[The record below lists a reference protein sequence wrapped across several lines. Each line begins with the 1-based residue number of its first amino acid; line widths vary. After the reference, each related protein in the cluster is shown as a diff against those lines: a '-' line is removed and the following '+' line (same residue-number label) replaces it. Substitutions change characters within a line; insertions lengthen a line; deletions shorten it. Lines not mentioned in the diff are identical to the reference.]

1 MAKKAKVEKELRLE
15 DILFNCRDQLRG
27 KASMADKRD
36 LLLALVFLR
45 FVGEKFT
52 IQREAIY
59 NEQIAKG
66 RDPETDV
73 DFIASKLEYKPAYA
87 KAGVFYLPENCR
99 WENIVSAKAD
109 ATLPTTLDNII
120 NQLELDNASL
130 KGALP
135 QKIFT
140 TTAIAPKV
148 LKAVIDEVGKISQK
162 RFPERDLIGR
172 VYEYFLQAF
181 AFQVKDSKEEGE
193 FYTPHSIVNLIA
205 NIIEPFDGTIY
216 DPCCGSGGMFVQSM
230 KVIEAHGG
238 NTKTVSVYGQE
249 QQPET
254 FRLAKMNLAVRG
266 ISHDLGSEPAD
277 TFNNDQHKDKKMDY
291 IITNP
296 PFNLKKWRTEDG
308 LLNDPRWAGYEVP
321 PVSNANYAWI
331 LHILNKL
338 NVSKG
343 IAGFLLANK
352 ALDDS
357 DTVNIRKKLIEND
370 KVEAIIVL
378 PRQMF
383 YTTDISVT
391 LWILNQNKKGG
402 EWHGR
407 KLRNR
412 EGEVLFVDL
421 RTWNEN
427 VYEKKY
433 VELKKYQIQKVCDIY
448 HTWQTSVPKGGS
460 YKEGE
465 EWISNYCEPELYY
478 AASKEEILEKD
489 GSLVPSRYIE
499 FVDRDT
505 ELDFQSALTQMS
517 KGFKALNE
525 RWEKNK
531 KTMLEALA
539 PLMQMCQSYIQEL
552 KHEYDAVEIGE
563 YIEETNERNS
573 EGIYGASSVRGLTTS
588 KGMIDTKANMEG
600 VSVTSYKI
608 VKPGEIAFVPDT
620 SRRGD
625 KMSLG
630 YNELDES
637 VLVSSI
643 SCVIKCIN
651 QNKLIPQFLY
661 LWLCRSEFDRYARF
675 NSWGSARETFSFA
688 DMCRV
693 KIPLPP
699 IEKQQAIVNIYN
711 CANEAKKIA
720 AEADRMSREACPALI
735 QHVIHN

>member
-36 LLLALVFLR
+36 LLLTLVFLR

-52 IQREAIY
+52 IQREVIY

-66 RDPETDV
+66 RDPEKDAA
-73 DFIASKLEYKPAYA
+73 FIAQKLDYVHSYA

-99 WENIVSAKAD
+99 WENISALNAD
-109 ATLPTTLDNII
+109 ATLPMTLDNII

-135 QKIFT
+135 QKIFSS
-140 TTAIAPKV
+140 AGIAPKD

-205 NIIEPFDGTIY
+205 NIIEPIDGTIY
-216 DPCCGSGGMFVQSM
+216 DPCCGSGGMFVQSV

-277 TFNNDQHKDKKMDY
+277 TFNNEQHRDRKMDY

-296 PFNLKKWRTEDG
+296 PFNLKKWRTEDS

-338 NVSKG
+338 NVSRG
-343 IAGFLLANK
+343 IAGFLLANG

-407 KLRNR
+407 QLRNR

-433 VELKKYQIQKVCDIY
+433 VELKDDQIQRVCDIY
-448 HTWQTSVPKGGS
+448 HTWQTTAPKGGS
-460 YKEGE
+460 HKVGD
-465 EWISNYCEPELYY
+465 EWQSHYAEPELYY
-478 AASKEEILEKD
+478 AASREEILEKG

-505 ELDFQSALTQMS
+505 EMDYQAALNQMSRDFQ
-517 KGFKALNE
+517 ALNQ
-525 RWEKNK
+525 RWENNK
-531 KTMLEALA
+531 KMML
-539 PLMQMCQSYIQEL
+539 
-552 KHEYDAVEIGE
+552 DAFKV
-563 YIEETNERNS
+563 
-573 EGIYGASSVRGLTTS
+573 
-588 KGMIDTKANMEG
+588 
-600 VSVTSYKI
+600 
-608 VKPGEIAFVPDT
+608 
-620 SRRGD
+620 
-625 KMSLG
+625 LG
-630 YNELDES
+630 Y
-637 VLVSSI
+637 
-643 SCVIKCIN
+643 
-651 QNKLIPQFLY
+651 
-661 LWLCRSEFDRYARF
+661 
-675 NSWGSARETFSFA
+675 ET
-688 DMCRV
+688 
-693 KIPLPP
+693 
-699 IEKQQAIVNIYN
+699 E
-711 CANEAKKIA
+711 
-720 AEADRMSREACPALI
+720 
-735 QHVIHN
+735 

>member
-36 LLLALVFLR
+36 LLLTLVFLR

-52 IQREAIY
+52 IQREVIY

-66 RDPETDV
+66 RDPEKDA

-99 WENIVSAKAD
+99 WDSISSANAD
-109 ATLPTTLDNII
+109 ATLPMTLDNII

-135 QKIFT
+135 QKIFSS
-140 TTAIAPKV
+140 AGIAPKD

-205 NIIEPFDGTIY
+205 NIIEPIDGTIY
-216 DPCCGSGGMFVQSM
+216 DPCCGSGGMFVQSV

-254 FRLAKMNLAVRG
+254 YRLAKMNLAVRG
-266 ISHDLGSEPAD
+266 ISHDLGDEPAD
-277 TFNNDQHKDKKMDY
+277 TFNNEKHKDRKMDY

-308 LLNDPRWAGYEVP
+308 LLNDPRWAGYDVP
-321 PVSNANYAWI
+321 PASNANYAWI

-343 IAGFLLANK
+343 IAGFLLANG

-370 KVEAIIVL
+370 KIEAIMIL
-378 PRQMF
+378 PRNMF
-383 YTTDISVT
+383 YTTDTSVT
-391 LWILNQNKKGG
+391 LWIINQNKKGG

-407 KLRNR
+407 NLRDR
-412 EGEVLFVDL
+412 TGEVLFVDL
-421 RTWNEN
+421 RTWREN

-433 VELKKYQIQKVCDIY
+433 IRFSEEQIKKVCEIY
-448 HTWQTSVPKGGS
+448 WKWQTTANEK
-460 YKEGE
+460 YE
-465 EWISNYCEPELYY
+465 EPELYY
-478 AASKEEILEKD
+478 SATKEEIEAK
-489 GSLVPSRYIE
+489 GWTLVPSRYIQ
-499 FVDRDT
+499 FVDRGCSIGID
-505 ELDFQSALTQMS
+505 SAI
-517 KGFKALNE
+517 E
-525 RWEKNK
+525 
-531 KTMLEALA
+531 EA
-539 PLMQMCQSYIQEL
+539 SEIIDRINTIQENCL
-552 KHEYDAVEIGE
+552 SHLADVMDVVSSFKNLEEKYPLVEIGPFLKE
-563 YIEETNERNS
+563 VDDRNS
-573 EGIYGASSVRGLTTS
+573 DLSIKLSQGVAN
-588 KGMIDTKANMEG
+588 TKCFQTPKQ
-600 VSVTSYKI
+600 VSVNSKSDKI
-608 VKPGEIAFVPDT
+608 VRTGQFAYNRATTRNGEKISIAYREGPDCT
-620 SRRGD
+620 
-625 KMSLG
+625 
-630 YNELDES
+630 
-637 VLVSSI
+637 VSSAYGVFYI
-643 SCVIKCIN
+643 TDENVID
-651 QNKLIPQFLY
+651 PHFLL
-661 LWLCRSEFDRYARF
+661 LWFSRPEFDRYARYK
-675 NSWGSARETFSFA
+675 SKGSAHEFF
-688 DMCRV
+688 DFGEMCRV
-693 KIPLPP
+693 QIPLPP
-699 IEKQQAIVNIYN
+699 LKIQKAIVKIYK
-711 CANEAKKIA
+711 CSQDAKEIA
-720 AEADRMSREACPALI
+720 TEADKLKKDICPALL
-735 QHVIHN
+735 QHIIHS

>member
-36 LLLALVFLR
+36 LLLTLVFLR
-45 FVGEKFT
+45 FIGEKFAD
-52 IQREAIY
+52 QREIIY

-66 RDPETDV
+66 RDPEKDK

-87 KAGVFYLPENCR
+87 KAGVFYLPEECR
-99 WENIVSAKAD
+99 WENIVAANAD
-109 ATLPTTLDNII
+109 ATLPMTLDNII
-120 NQLELDNASL
+120 HQLELDNATL
-130 KGALP
+130 RGALP

-140 TTAIAPKV
+140 SAGIAPKD
-148 LKAVIDEVGKISQK
+148 LKAVIDEVAKISQK

-205 NIIEPFDGTIY
+205 SIIEPIDGTIY

-238 NTKTVSVYGQE
+238 NTKAVSVYGQE

-254 FRLAKMNLAVRG
+254 YRLAKMNLAVRG
-266 ISHDLGSEPAD
+266 ISHDLGTEPAS
-277 TFNNDQHKDKKMDY
+277 TFQNEMHRDKKMDY

-296 PFNLKKWRTEDG
+296 PFNLKKWRSEDE
-308 LLNDPRWAGYEVP
+308 LINDPRWAGYEIP

-338 NVSKG
+338 NVDTG
-343 IAGFLLANK
+343 IAGFLLANG

-357 DTVNIRKKLIEND
+357 DTVNIRRKLIEND

-402 EWHGR
+402 KWHER
-407 KLRNR
+407 TLRNR

-433 VELKKYQIQKVCDIY
+433 VELKPEQIQKVCDIY

-460 YKEGE
+460 YKDGD
-465 EWISNYCEPELYY
+465 EWKSNYAKPELYY
-478 AASKEEILEKD
+478 AASKEEILEKNA
-489 GSLVPSRYIE
+489 SLVPSRYIE

-505 ELDFQSALTQMS
+505 EIDYQQALSQMS
-517 KGFKALNE
+517 ADFKALNE

-531 KTMLEALA
+531 QTMV
-539 PLMQMCQSYIQEL
+539 
-552 KHEYDAVEIGE
+552 DAFKV
-563 YIEETNERNS
+563 
-573 EGIYGASSVRGLTTS
+573 
-588 KGMIDTKANMEG
+588 
-600 VSVTSYKI
+600 
-608 VKPGEIAFVPDT
+608 
-620 SRRGD
+620 
-625 KMSLG
+625 LG
-630 YNELDES
+630 Y
-637 VLVSSI
+637 
-643 SCVIKCIN
+643 
-651 QNKLIPQFLY
+651 
-661 LWLCRSEFDRYARF
+661 
-675 NSWGSARETFSFA
+675 
-688 DMCRV
+688 
-693 KIPLPP
+693 
-699 IEKQQAIVNIYN
+699 
-711 CANEAKKIA
+711 EA
-720 AEADRMSREACPALI
+720 
-735 QHVIHN
+735 

>member
-36 LLLALVFLR
+36 LLLTLVFLR

-52 IQREAIY
+52 NQREVIY
-59 NEQIAKG
+59 NEQISKG
-66 RDPETDV
+66 RDPEKDAA
-73 DFIASKLEYKPAYA
+73 FIASKMEYKPAYA
-87 KAGVFYLPENCR
+87 KAGVFYLPEECR
-99 WENIVSAKAD
+99 WESILAAKAD
-109 ATLPTTLDNII
+109 ATLPTTLDNVISR
-120 NQLELDNASL
+120 LELDNSSL

-140 TTAIAPKV
+140 SAGIAPKD

-205 NIIEPFDGTIY
+205 NIIEPIDGTIY

-238 NTKTVSVYGQE
+238 NTKAVSVYGQE
-249 QQPET
+249 LQPET
-254 FRLAKMNLAVRG
+254 YRLAKMNLAVRG
-266 ISHDLGSEPAD
+266 ISHDLGNEPAS
-277 TFNNDQHKDKKMDY
+277 TFLNEKHKDKKMDY

-296 PFNLKKWRTEDG
+296 PFNLKKWRTDDE
-308 LLNDPRWAGYEVP
+308 LLTDPRWAGYEVP

-338 NVSKG
+338 NVDNG
-343 IAGFLLANK
+343 IAGFLLANG

-357 DTVNIRKKLIEND
+357 DTINIRKKLIEND

-402 EWHGR
+402 EWHR
-407 KLRNR
+407 RNLRNR

-433 VELKKYQIQKVCDIY
+433 VELKQDQINKVCDIY
-448 HTWQTSVPKGGS
+448 HTWQTAAPKGGS
-460 YKEGE
+460 VKEGD
-465 EWISNYCEPELYY
+465 EWKSVYASPELYY
-478 AASKEEILEKD
+478 AASKDEILEKN

-499 FVDRDT
+499 FVDKDT
-505 ELDFQSALTQMS
+505 EMDYQSALSQMS
-517 KGFKALNE
+517 KDFKSLNE

-531 KTMLEALA
+531 STML
-539 PLMQMCQSYIQEL
+539 
-552 KHEYDAVEIGE
+552 DAF
-563 YIEETNERNS
+563 
-573 EGIYGASSVRGLTTS
+573 
-588 KGMIDTKANMEG
+588 
-600 VSVTSYKI
+600 KI
-608 VKPGEIAFVPDT
+608 
-620 SRRGD
+620 
-625 KMSLG
+625 LG
-630 YNELDES
+630 Y
-637 VLVSSI
+637 
-643 SCVIKCIN
+643 
-651 QNKLIPQFLY
+651 
-661 LWLCRSEFDRYARF
+661 
-675 NSWGSARETFSFA
+675 
-688 DMCRV
+688 
-693 KIPLPP
+693 
-699 IEKQQAIVNIYN
+699 
-711 CANEAKKIA
+711 EA
-720 AEADRMSREACPALI
+720 S
-735 QHVIHN
+735 

>member
-36 LLLALVFLR
+36 LLLTLVFLR
-45 FVGEKFT
+45 FIGEKFAD
-52 IQREAIY
+52 QREIIY

-66 RDPETDV
+66 RDPEKDK

-87 KAGVFYLPENCR
+87 KVGVFYLPEECR
-99 WENIVSAKAD
+99 WENIVAANAD
-109 ATLPTTLDNII
+109 ATLPMTLDNII
-120 NQLELDNASL
+120 HQLELDNATL

-140 TTAIAPKV
+140 SAGIAPKD

-205 NIIEPFDGTIY
+205 SIIEPIDGTIY

-238 NTKTVSVYGQE
+238 NTKAVSVYGQE
-249 QQPET
+249 IQPET
-254 FRLAKMNLAVRG
+254 YRLAKMNLAVRG
-266 ISHDLGSEPAD
+266 ISHDLGNEPAS
-277 TFNNDQHKDKKMDY
+277 TFLNEKHKDKKMDY

-296 PFNLKKWRTEDG
+296 PFNLKKWRSEDE
-308 LLNDPRWAGYEVP
+308 LINDPRWAGYEVP

-338 NVSKG
+338 NVDTG
-343 IAGFLLANK
+343 IAGFLLANG

-357 DTVNIRKKLIEND
+357 DTVNIRRKLIEND

-402 EWHGR
+402 KWHER
-407 KLRNR
+407 TLRNR

-433 VELKKYQIQKVCDIY
+433 VELKPEQIQKVCDIY

-460 YKEGE
+460 YKDGD
-465 EWISNYCEPELYY
+465 EWKSNYAKPELYY
-478 AASKEEILEKD
+478 AASKEEILEKNA
-489 GSLVPSRYIE
+489 SLVPSRYIE

-505 ELDFQSALTQMS
+505 EIDYQQALSQMS
-517 KGFKALNE
+517 ADFKALNE

-531 KTMLEALA
+531 QTMV
-539 PLMQMCQSYIQEL
+539 
-552 KHEYDAVEIGE
+552 DAFKV
-563 YIEETNERNS
+563 
-573 EGIYGASSVRGLTTS
+573 
-588 KGMIDTKANMEG
+588 
-600 VSVTSYKI
+600 
-608 VKPGEIAFVPDT
+608 
-620 SRRGD
+620 
-625 KMSLG
+625 LG
-630 YNELDES
+630 Y
-637 VLVSSI
+637 
-643 SCVIKCIN
+643 
-651 QNKLIPQFLY
+651 
-661 LWLCRSEFDRYARF
+661 
-675 NSWGSARETFSFA
+675 
-688 DMCRV
+688 
-693 KIPLPP
+693 
-699 IEKQQAIVNIYN
+699 
-711 CANEAKKIA
+711 EA
-720 AEADRMSREACPALI
+720 
-735 QHVIHN
+735 